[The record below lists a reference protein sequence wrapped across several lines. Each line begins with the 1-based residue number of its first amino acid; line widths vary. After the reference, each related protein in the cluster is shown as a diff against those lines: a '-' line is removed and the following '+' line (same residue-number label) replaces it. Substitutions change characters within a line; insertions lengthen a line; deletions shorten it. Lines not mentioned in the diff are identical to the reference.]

1 MGLKLA
7 FGLEFEDLYDDM
19 ALSRVDDA
27 FLAALGDI
35 DTELHARLL
44 AARIG
49 PGGLDQKSEADLLIE
64 LSPHV
69 DAFMATLFGVEDALA
84 ELSGR
89 HTALDSLYACKRLFV
104 QRRALKGKTAEDAEA
119 IDGPAIAKQLAPLMG
134 GELTQFSFAETVM
147 GWLQDEDAHK
157 DDGVQDALDYALW
170 ATLSV
175 AGQTKHKTD
184 IVFRQPSKLDFE
196 NLVHTDG
203 VELNGISAVE
213 FASERQI
220 HRDGFKL
227 TDAGC
232 DLVGALDHAHYC
244 VLCHE
249 RGKDSC
255 STGMK
260 DKKTGGFAKNAL
272 GVEIAGCPVDEK
284 ISEMHTVK
292 VRGHAI
298 AALAMIAV
306 DNPMCA
312 GTGHRICNDCMK
324 ACIYQ
329 KQDPVNIPQVETR
342 ALKDVLELP
351 WGFEIYSLLTRWNPL
366 NIRRPLPQANSGYK
380 VLVVGLGPAGAS
392 LSHNLMNEGHSI
404 VAIDGAKIEP
414 LDPGLCGI
422 DALGERHPFQP
433 IHNIDD
439 IREDLDERTMAG
451 FGGVAEYGITVRW
464 DKNFLKIMRLLLERR
479 SVFRMYGGV
488 RFGAQLTKEQAY
500 EMGFDHIAL
509 CMGAGKPTVLDIPN
523 NLARGVRQ
531 ASDFL
536 MALQLTGAAK
546 HDSLANL
553 QVRLPAVVVGGG
565 LTAIDTATEVL
576 AYYVEQVEK
585 FLARYDILEADLGR
599 KKLRKGWRAEDHQIA
614 DEYLEHGRAIRFERA
629 TAKAQR
635 REPELVSMLNA
646 WGGATIAYRRR
657 MVDAPSYTLNHEEI
671 EKALEQGIRFAEL
684 LSPTSIEVDEHGW
697 ASGLKLEVQE
707 MGEDGRPH
715 GTGQEVTMSA
725 RAVLIAAGTQPNT
738 VLSRE
743 DESFAHLDGK
753 YFRAVDANGKTV
765 QPEWSGKPS
774 EVQIL
779 MNAEPGKTMSFFGD
793 LHPSYAGNVVR
804 AMGSAKQGYPHVDA
818 ALAKSKPN
826 AKAFSQLVEELDR
839 GLIATVV
846 RVDRLTPTIVE
857 VIVKARFASRAFKP
871 GQFFRLQN
879 FEALAAV
886 KDNTRMA
893 MEGLALTGAWVD
905 HDKGLVS
912 LIVLEMGGSS
922 NLCQY
927 LEKGEPI
934 ILMGPTGA
942 PTETPAGETVLLAGG
957 GLGNAVLLSIGQAF
971 RNAGSKVLYFAGYK
985 DPSDRYHVENIE
997 AAADT
1002 VVWCVDKAPAIPASR
1017 LGDLSYVGNIVEA
1030 MRAYGAG
1037 EMGEQP
1043 IALSEVDRVIVIG
1056 SDLMMNAV
1064 KEARHGVLKPFLNP
1078 DHTGIGSINSPMQCM
1093 MKEICAQCLQRH
1105 VDPKTG
1111 EQSVVFSCYNQDQ
1124 KLDLVDFGTLN
1135 SRLRQNAVSEK
1146 LTAAWIKHCYST
1158 G

>member
-1 MGLKLA
+1 MGLQLA
-7 FGLEFEDLYDDM
+7 FGLEFEDLYNNKG
-19 ALSRVDDA
+19 LRRVDDA
-27 FLAALGDI
+27 FLAALGNI
-35 DTELHARLL
+35 DKELHARLL

-49 PGGLDQKSEADLLIE
+49 PDGLDKKGESDLLIE

-69 DAFMATLFGVEDALA
+69 DSFVSNLFGVEDALA
-84 ELSGR
+84 NLSGR

-104 QRRALKGKTAEDAEA
+104 QRRALKGKTVEDAET
-119 IDGPAIAKQLAPLMG
+119 IDGPTIAKQLAAKTS
-134 GELTQFSFAETVM
+134 GELTQFSFAQMVM
-147 GWLQDEDAHK
+147 SWLQDESAHQ
-157 DDGVQDALDYALW
+157 DDLQIAADYALW

-175 AGQTKHKTD
+175 EGKEHHVHD

-196 NLVHTDG
+196 NLVHTNDVEIDG
-203 VELNGISAVE
+203 ITAVE
-213 FASERQI
+213 FSPDRQI

-227 TDAGC
+227 TDPGC
-232 DLVGALDHAHYC
+232 DLVGALDQAHYC

-260 DKKTGGFAKNAL
+260 DKKTGEFAKNAL

-292 VRGHAI
+292 MRGHAV

-329 KQDPVNIPQVETR
+329 KQDPVNIPEVETR

-366 NIRRPLPQANSGYK
+366 NIRRPLPLPESGYK

-392 LSHNLMNEGHSI
+392 LSHSLMNEGHAI

-414 LDPGLCGI
+414 LDPGLSGI
-422 DALGERHPFQP
+422 DALGERHPFEP

-479 SVFRMYGGV
+479 AQFRMYGGV
-488 RFGAQLTKEQAY
+488 RFGGQLTKEQAY
-500 EMGFDHIAL
+500 KMGFDHIAL
-509 CMGAGKPTVLDIPN
+509 CMGAGKPTILDIPN

-585 FLARYDILEADLGR
+585 FLSRYDVLEADLGR
-599 KKLRKGWRAEDHQIA
+599 AKLRKGWSVEDHEIA
-614 DEYLEHGRAIRFERA
+614 DEYLEHGRAIRFERV
-629 TAKAQR
+629 TAKAQKR
-635 REPELVSMLNA
+635 DPELVQMLNA

-684 LSPTSIEVDEHGW
+684 LSPTAVEVDKHGW
-697 ASGLKLEVQE
+697 ATAIKLEVQKI
-707 MGEDGRPH
+707 GEDGRPH
-715 GTGQEVTMSA
+715 GTGQEVTMPA

-743 DESFAHLDGK
+743 DQSFAALDGK
-753 YFRAVDANGKTV
+753 YFQAVDVKGKAV
-765 QPEWSGKPS
+765 KPVWSGKPKD
-774 EVQIL
+774 VQIL
-779 MNAEPGKTMSFFGD
+779 MNAAPGKTMSFFGD

-804 AMGSAKQGYPHVDA
+804 AMGSAKQGYPFVDA
-818 ALAKSKPN
+818 ALAKSKPS
-826 AKAFSQLVEELDR
+826 AKPYAQLVEELDR

-879 FEALAAV
+879 FESLSAV
-886 KDNTRMA
+886 KDDTRMA

-927 LEKGEPI
+927 LETGEPV
-934 ILMGPTGA
+934 ILMGPTGS
-942 PTETPAGETVLLAGG
+942 PTETPGGETVLLAGG
-957 GLGNAVLLSIGQAF
+957 GLGNAVLFSIGQAF
-971 RNAGSKVLYFAGYK
+971 RAAGSKVLYFAGYK
-985 DPSDRYHVENIE
+985 DPGDRYHVENIE
-997 AAADT
+997 TAADT
-1002 VVWCVDKAPAIPASR
+1002 VVWCVDTPPAIPVSR
-1017 LGDLSYVGNIVEA
+1017 LGDLTYVGNIVEA
-1030 MRAYGAG
+1030 MRAYGSG
-1037 EMGEQP
+1037 ELGEQP
-1043 IALSEVDRVIVIG
+1043 IALSDVDRIVAIG
-1056 SDLMMNAV
+1056 SDLMMKAV
-1064 KEARHGVLKPFLNP
+1064 KYARHGVLKELLKP
-1078 DHTGIGSINSPMQCM
+1078 DHLGIGSINSPMQCM

-1111 EQSVVFSCYNQDQ
+1111 EQSVVFSCFNQDQ
-1124 KLDLVDFGTLN
+1124 VLDLVDFGTLN
-1135 SRLRQNAVSEK
+1135 SRLRQNAVTEK
-1146 LTAAWIKHCYST
+1146 LTAAWIKHCNST